1 MPSEK
6 SAKVSQRRFVRN
18 RSVRRALRTS
28 RTKVERAI
36 NEALP
41 ESEVLAHQ
49 TIQEIDKARSKN
61 VIHKN
66 KAARL
71 KSRLAKKVNS
81 LSNSPS

>member
-6 SAKVSQRRFVRN
+6 SAKVSQKRFIRN

-36 NEALP
+36 VQSSP
-41 ESEVLAHQ
+41 DSITLANQ
-49 TIQEIDKARSKN
+49 TIQEIDKATSKN
-61 VIHKN
+61 VIHRN

-71 KSRLAKKVNS
+71 KSRLAKKIIA
-81 LSNSPS
+81 LSSFTN